1 MQAQIL
7 ALLKS
12 LQEKHKIA
20 YLFISHDLQVIRSLC
35 HQVIV
40 LRQGEVVEQG
50 ECKQVFA
57 HPAKHYTRELLQF
70 SSYTAETPSA

>member
-12 LQEKHKIA
+12 LQQKHRLA
-20 YLFISHDLQVIRSLC
+20 YLFISHDLQVVRALC

-40 LRQGEVVEQG
+40 LKQGEVVEQG
-50 ECKQVFA
+50 ECRQVFA
-57 HPAKHYTRELLQF
+57 HPAQDYTRELLQL
-70 SSYTAETPSA
+70 SS